1 MAPVTRQGHNP
12 PLPNT
17 DTPPHYM
24 TPESVQAMIDQAL
37 LRNSTN
43 GDGSQSSHEDN
54 LRHVQTTRPCFYAD
68 FMKCHPLN
76 FKGNE
81 GVVGLTRWIEKMK
94 SVFNISSCAI
104 ENQKKLLIISAS
116 KSHNK
121 HQKHTL
127 VPTHEQICQL
137 ILDQKT
143 PQEALNTFKWTSK
156 QPLFTHTHSTYKA
169 LIHKLC
175 VFRRFDIAHHLLDQ
189 MPTSI
194 GSPPDEDIFITI
206 VRGLGRA
213 RMLPQ
218 AVKIL
223 DLVSSFNVSPTLKI
237 YNAILDVL
245 VKEDIDIAK
254 AFYRKRMMECGVE
267 GDMYTYGILMKGLC
281 LTNRVSDGFKLLQV
295 MKNKGV
301 IPNVVVCNT
310 LIHALCKNGK
320 LGIGRARSLISSEM
334 VVPNDVTFNI
344 LITAYCKQENIVQA
358 LVMLE
363 KYLHL
368 GFVPHVITITKV
380 LEILCRNDRVAEAVE
395 VLQRVEMKGG
405 KIDVVAYNTLVKGFC
420 NLRKPKAAR
429 RFLKEMELKGCLP
442 NVDTY
447 NALISGFC
455 ESGLLGGRVEDAHN
469 IMELMEESSNS
480 SFGHISPYNSI
491 IYGLYKANRID
502 EAREFLTKM
511 GTQFPRA
518 IDRST
523 HILAFCEQGK
533 TENAK
538 TVYDQMIQEGSI
550 PSILVIV
557 TLIRGLCEETMVRE
571 AFEIM
576 DQMLSIGY
584 VPDASTLNPL
594 VNTLCEEGKAG
605 RALKFLKDMT
615 GRGCLTDSESYS
627 PLICE
632 FCKRGDFH
640 KGLMLLVEMVEK
652 GNIPN
657 YASWNSLVHSLAK
670 ESTWLKEKTI
680 CFMNDLLEWILE
692 T

>member
-1 MAPVTRQGHNP
+1 MLSFT
-12 PLPNT
+12 
-17 DTPPHYM
+17 
-24 TPESVQAMIDQAL
+24 I
-37 LRNSTN
+37 NS
-43 GDGSQSSHEDN
+43 
-54 LRHVQTTRPCFYAD
+54 L
-68 FMKCHPLN
+68 
-76 FKGNE
+76 
-81 GVVGLTRWIEKMK
+81 
-94 SVFNISSCAI
+94 
-104 ENQKKLLIISAS
+104 KKLLISAS

-121 HQKHTL
+121 LQKHQSSTL
-127 VPTHEQICQL
+127 VPTHEQISQL
-137 ILDQKT
+137 ILDQET
-143 PQEALNTFKWTSK
+143 PQEALNTFKWASK
-156 QPLFTHTHSTYKA
+156 QPHFLHTQSTYKA

-175 VFRRFDIAHHLLDQ
+175 VFRRFHIAHQLLDE

-194 GSPPDEDIFITI
+194 GSPPDEDIFIII

-213 RMLPQ
+213 RMLRQ
-218 AVKIL
+218 VVKVL

-245 VKEDIDIAK
+245 VKEDIDIAR
-254 AFYRKRMMECGVE
+254 AFYRRRMMECGVE
-267 GDMYTYGILMKGLC
+267 GDMYTYGTLMKGLC

-320 LGIGRARSLISSEM
+320 LGIGRARSLISEM
-334 VVPNDVTFNI
+334 FVPNDVTFNI
-344 LITAYCKQENIVQA
+344 LITAYCKQDNIVQA

-363 KYLHL
+363 KCFHL
-368 GFVPHVITITKV
+368 GFVPDVITISKV

-395 VLQRVEMKGG
+395 VLERVEMKGG

-455 ESGLLGGRVEDAHN
+455 ESGLLGSALDMFYDMKTVGITCNFNTYDTLIRGLCSGGRVEDAHK
-469 IMELMEESSNS
+469 IMELMEESSSS

-502 EAREFLTKM
+502 EALEFLTKM
-511 GTQFPRA
+511 GSQFPRA

-538 TVYDQMIQEGSI
+538 KIYDQMIQEGSI

-576 DQMLSIGY
+576 DHMLSIGY

-605 RALKFLKDMT
+605 SALKFLEDMT
-615 GRGCLTDSESYS
+615 GRGCLTDSGSYS

-640 KGLMLLVEMVEK
+640 KGL
-652 GNIPN
+652 
-657 YASWNSLVHSLAK
+657 
-670 ESTWLKEKTI
+670 
-680 CFMNDLLEWILE
+680 
-692 T
+692 

>member
-1 MAPVTRQGHNP
+1 MNKLRSKYDLKGRGVISMDIT
-12 PLPNT
+12 LTLSPNT
-17 DTPPHYM
+17 PLDVQFDTPSPSPPIIAHHIPWNFLEAHGNLVSLCM
-24 TPESVQAMIDQAL
+24 KIINSVI
-37 LRNSTN
+37 
-43 GDGSQSSHEDN
+43 
-54 LRHVQTTRPCFYAD
+54 
-68 FMKCHPLN
+68 
-76 FKGNE
+76 
-81 GVVGLTRWIEKMK
+81 VVGLYYGSYLFLPRAHVMEEGTEKK
-94 SVFNISSCAI
+94 VSATTGSEVHIDLLCGYASSTGFTI
-104 ENQKKLLIISAS
+104 NSLKKLLISAS

-121 HQKHTL
+121 LQKHQSSTL
-127 VPTHEQICQL
+127 VPTHEQISQL
-137 ILDQKT
+137 ILDQET
-143 PQEALNTFKWTSK
+143 PQEALNTFKWASK
-156 QPLFTHTHSTYKA
+156 QPHFLHTQSTYKA

-175 VFRRFDIAHHLLDQ
+175 VFRRFHIAHQLLDE

-194 GSPPDEDIFITI
+194 GSPPDEDIFIII

-213 RMLPQ
+213 RMLRQ
-218 AVKIL
+218 VVKVL

-245 VKEDIDIAK
+245 VKEDIDIAR
-254 AFYRKRMMECGVE
+254 AFYRRRMMECGVE
-267 GDMYTYGILMKGLC
+267 GDMYTYGTLMKGLC

-320 LGIGRARSLISSEM
+320 FGIGRARSLISEM
-334 VVPNDVTFNI
+334 FVPNDVTFNI
-344 LITAYCKQENIVQA
+344 LITAYCKQDNIVQA

-363 KYLHL
+363 KCFHL
-368 GFVPHVITITKV
+368 GFVPDVITITKV

-395 VLQRVEMKGG
+395 VLERVEMKGG

-429 RFLKEMELKGCLP
+429 RFLKEMELKG
-442 NVDTY
+442 
-447 NALISGFC
+447 GFL
-455 ESGLLGGRVEDAHN
+455 S
-469 IMELMEESSNS
+469 
-480 SFGHISPYNSI
+480 
-491 IYGLYKANRID
+491 NRID
-502 EAREFLTKM
+502 EALEFLTKM
-511 GTQFPRA
+511 GSQFPRA

-538 TVYDQMIQEGSI
+538 KIYDQMIQEGSI

-576 DQMLSIGY
+576 DHMLSIGY

-605 RALKFLKDMT
+605 SALKFLEDMT
-615 GRGCLTDSESYS
+615 GRGCLTDSGSYS

-670 ESTWLKEKTI
+670 ESTWLEEKTI